1 MKHLLQ
7 RGLLLMALF
16 MGFAFSLTAQSTQMI
31 VTLNDGTEKSFT
43 MGESDRVY
51 FENNTSLIVEQGT
64 ATDVIPLA
72 SIRKINCSE
81 VMGSQSENTMANVSL
96 TPNPVHDVM
105 MLHNLD
111 GVETVSIYS
120 IDGRLMKTFET
131 SGEEFINTEDLARGL
146 YLVRTKSCVLKMI
159 KL

>member
-1 MKHLLQ
+1 MRQLFQ
-7 RGLLLMALF
+7 RGLLLVTLLL
-16 MGFAFSLTAQSTQMI
+16 GLVFSITAQSTQMI
-31 VTLNDGTEKSFT
+31 VTLNDGTEKSYT

-72 SIRKINCSE
+72 DIRKINCSE
-81 VMGSQSENTMANVSL
+81 VLGGQSENAMANVSL

-105 MLHNLD
+105 MLHNLE
-111 GVETVSIYS
+111 GVETILIYS

-131 SGEEFINTEDLARGL
+131 AGDEFISTEGLAKGL
-146 YLVRTKSCVLKMI
+146 YLVKTKNCVLKMI

>member
-1 MKHLLQ
+1 MKYLLQ
-7 RGLLLMALF
+7 RGLLLAALF

-43 MGESDRVY
+43 MAENDRVY

-72 SIRKINCSE
+72 DIRKINCSE
-81 VMGSQSENTMANVSL
+81 VLGSQSENTMANVSL

-131 SGEEFINTEDLARGL
+131 AGEEFINTEDLAKGL

>member
-31 VTLNDGTEKSFT
+31 VTLNDGTEKSYT
-43 MGESDRVY
+43 MAESDRVY

-64 ATDVIPLA
+64 GTDVIPLA
-72 SIRKINCSE
+72 DIRKINCSE
-81 VMGSQSENTMANVSL
+81 VMGGQSENTMANVSL

>member
-1 MKHLLQ
+1 
-7 RGLLLMALF
+7 MALF

-64 ATDVIPLA
+64 GTDVIPLA
-72 SIRKINCSE
+72 DIRKINCSE

>member
-1 MKHLLQ
+1 
-7 RGLLLMALF
+7 MA
-16 MGFAFSLTAQSTQMI
+16 
-31 VTLNDGTEKSFT
+31 
-43 MGESDRVY
+43 ESDRVF

-72 SIRKINCSE
+72 DIRKISCSE
-81 VMGSQSENTMANVSL
+81 VLGSQSENAMANVSL

-105 MLHNLD
+105 MLHNLN

-120 IDGRLMKTFET
+120 IDGRLMKTLET

>member
-1 MKHLLQ
+1 MVQRKASPWLKATVFILKTTPRSSSNKVLQ
-7 RGLLLMALF
+7 
-16 MGFAFSLTAQSTQMI
+16 
-31 VTLNDGTEKSFT
+31 
-43 MGESDRVY
+43 
-51 FENNTSLIVEQGT
+51 
-64 ATDVIPLA
+64 LA
-72 SIRKINCSE
+72 DIRKICCSE
-81 VMGSQSENTMANVSL
+81 VLGGQSENAMANVSL

-105 MLHNLD
+105 MLHNLN
-111 GVETVSIYS
+111 GVETISIYS

>member
-1 MKHLLQ
+1 
-7 RGLLLMALF
+7 MALF

-72 SIRKINCSE
+72 NIRKINCSE

>member
-31 VTLNDGTEKSFT
+31 VTLNDGTEKSYT
-43 MGESDRVY
+43 MAESDRVY

-64 ATDVIPLA
+64 GTDVIPLA
-72 SIRKINCSE
+72 DIRKINCSE
-81 VMGSQSENTMANVSL
+81 VMGGQSENAMANVSL

>member
-1 MKHLLQ
+1 MRQLFQ
-7 RGLLLMALF
+7 RGLLLVTLLL
-16 MGFAFSLTAQSTQMI
+16 GLVFSITAQSTQMI

-43 MGESDRVY
+43 MAESDRVY

-72 SIRKINCSE
+72 DIRKISCSE
-81 VMGSQSENTMANVSL
+81 VLGGQSENTMANVSL

-105 MLHNLD
+105 MLHNLS
-111 GVETVSIYS
+111 GQETVSIYS
-120 IDGRLMKTFET
+120 IDGRLIKTFET

>member
-1 MKHLLQ
+1 
-7 RGLLLMALF
+7 MALF

-31 VTLNDGTEKSFT
+31 VTLNDGTEKSYT
-43 MGESDRVY
+43 MAESDRVY

-64 ATDVIPLA
+64 GTDVIPLA
-72 SIRKINCSE
+72 DIRKINCSE
-81 VMGSQSENTMANVSL
+81 VMGGQSENTMASVSL

>member
-31 VTLNDGTEKSFT
+31 VTLNDGTEKSYT
-43 MGESDRVY
+43 MAESDRVY
-51 FENNTSLIVEQGT
+51 FENNASLIVEQGT
-64 ATDVIPLA
+64 GTDVIPLA
-72 SIRKINCSE
+72 DIRKINCSE
-81 VMGSQSENTMANVSL
+81 VMDGQSENTMANVSL

>member
-1 MKHLLQ
+1 
-7 RGLLLMALF
+7 
-16 MGFAFSLTAQSTQMI
+16 
-31 VTLNDGTEKSFT
+31 
-43 MGESDRVY
+43 
-51 FENNTSLIVEQGT
+51 
-64 ATDVIPLA
+64 
-72 SIRKINCSE
+72 
-81 VMGSQSENTMANVSL
+81 
-96 TPNPVHDVM
+96 